1 VAETVL
7 DASALLALLNTEP
20 GAAAV
25 AAVVRGASVSA
36 VNYCEVVGKLAEAGM
51 PQDAIRAA
59 LDGLGLRIIPFDAQ
73 HAQEAGL
80 LRPTTRSEGLS
91 LGDRAC
97 LVLARTMGATA
108 WTADAV
114 WGRVSVGVTVR
125 VIR

>member
-1 VAETVL
+1 MPEAVL
-7 DASALLALLNTEP
+7 DASALLALLNAEP
-20 GAAAV
+20 GAPAV
-25 AAVVRGASVSA
+25 AAVVSGASVSA

-51 PQDAIRAA
+51 PPAAIRAA
-59 LDGLGLRIIPFDAQ
+59 LDGLGLRIVPFDTQNA
-73 HAQEAGL
+73 HEAGL
-80 LRPTTRSEGLS
+80 LRPATKAEGLS

-114 WGRVSVGVTVR
+114 WGRVSVGVTVK